1 MLKAKQK
8 RPKKQKCIYCGC
20 TQENACAG
28 GCWWVAPNVCSN
40 CEELFLNE
48 TYTMIEEQQ
57 KLHRHFNGQVI
68 TTNQKKLKI

>member
-1 MLKAKQK
+1 MLKAKQQ

-48 TYTMIEEQQ
+48 TFEVVKQQ
-57 KLHRHFNGQVI
+57 SINHRHFGGELIESVQNARH
-68 TTNQKKLKI
+68 